1 MGPIIAHRFHAPGAW
16 STLAPF
22 LYLPLFPD
30 TFRPSFP
37 DPTAMPSSPTHDFI
51 IRDALADDM
60 AAIQAIYSHHVLNGT
75 ASFELVPP
83 TQEEMRQRRAAV
95 LAGGLPYLAAER
107 DGEIVGYAYATLY
120 RPRPAYRYT
129 CEDSVYVKPGMAGH
143 GIGGRLLAELIA
155 RCTASGWR
163 QMLAVVGDSANAA
176 SLAVHARCGFH
187 PVGTL
192 RSVGHKFG
200 EWRDTVLMQR
210 ALGDGDSTT
219 PEERGI

>member
-1 MGPIIAHRFHAPGAW
+1 L
-16 STLAPF
+16 SSPF
-22 LYLPLFPD
+22 P
-30 TFRPSFP
+30 TFFF
-37 DPTAMPSSPTHDFI
+37 DQTAMPSPQSSDFI
-51 IRDALADDM
+51 IRDAHADDIS
-60 AAIQAIYSHHVLNGT
+60 AIQAIYRHHVLEGT
-75 ASFELVPP
+75 ASFELTPP
-83 TQEEMRQRRAAV
+83 TLEEMQQRRAAV
-95 LAGGLPYLAAER
+95 LASQLPYLAAER
-107 DGEIVGYAYATLY
+107 NGEIVGYAYATLY

-143 GIGGRLLAELIA
+143 GIGGRLLAELIE

-192 RSVGHKFG
+192 RSVGHKFD

-210 ALGDGDSTT
+210 ALGDGDKTA
-219 PEERGI
+219 PGERQD

>member
-1 MGPIIAHRFHAPGAW
+1 MH
-16 STLAPF
+16 
-22 LYLPLFPD
+22 
-30 TFRPSFP
+30 SFP
-37 DPTAMPSSPTHDFI
+37 TSDLI
-51 IRDALADDM
+51 IRDASADDM
-60 AAIQAIYSHHVLNGT
+60 AAIQAIYSHHVLHGT
-75 ASFELVPP
+75 ASFELTPP
-83 TQEEMRQRRAAV
+83 TLEEMRQRHATV
-95 LAGGLPYLAAER
+95 LASKLPYLVAER
-107 DGEIVGYAYATLY
+107 QGEVAGYAYATLY

-143 GIGGRLLAELIA
+143 GIGGRLLAELVQ
-155 RCTASGWR
+155 RCTALGWR

-210 ALGDGDSTT
+210 ALGDGDQTA
-219 PEERGI
+219 PGERPIQDL

>member
-1 MGPIIAHRFHAPGAW
+1 
-16 STLAPF
+16 
-22 LYLPLFPD
+22 
-30 TFRPSFP
+30 
-37 DPTAMPSSPTHDFI
+37 MPSSRSSQAV
-51 IRDALADDM
+51 IRDASAADM
-60 AAIQAIYSHHVLNGT
+60 AAIQAIYSHHVLHGT
-75 ASFELVPP
+75 ASFELTPP
-83 TQEEMRQRRAAV
+83 TLDEMHQRRAAV
-95 LAGGLPYLAAER
+95 LASKLPYLAAEL
-107 DGEIVGYAYATLY
+107 DGEVVGYAYATLY

-143 GIGGRLLAELIA
+143 GIGGRLLMALVEQCSA
-155 RCTASGWR
+155 QGWR

-210 ALGDGDSTT
+210 SLGEGDATA
-219 PEERGI
+219 PHERMV